1 MASGIQIID
10 VDNVD
15 SIDWPTNKE
24 SDHTRRYMV
33 PFIKNGSLFYMDNA
47 DVKMMALMID
57 DVLMPLVLAER
68 NYHDS
73 NVCSTYTHYV
83 KYAVEEIEKLD
94 NRPLAWLL
102 KACSLPFALIL
113 KAGRVDKVIYVN
125 NWLFSTNP
133 CPELLPEQVGA
144 ITSALKLRYP
154 GYAIVF
160 RSVNTYTCK
169 TIFDSLR
176 ENGYRMVRSRQIY
189 ILDPTRKAYLKKE
202 NVRKDRKL
210 LKKTAY
216 KIIDTDQLTE
226 TDVPVLTKLYRDLYL
241 RKHSFFNPQLNENF
255 FHLILKERI
264 LEIKALRKSGRIDA
278 FSGCYSNKKV
288 MIFGIGGHDTQVPL
302 KVGLNRQYFSV
313 TMAEAEKRGQLLNL
327 SAGAGTFKLFR
338 GAEPCIEYDAVYDDH
353 LPFHRRLAWWCLK
366 YSLDVW
372 QYAASFLLCK
382 RTVLPTSNRPP
393 G

>member
-1 MASGIQIID
+1 MTSGIQIVD

-15 SIDWPTNKE
+15 SIDWPANEE
-24 SDHTRRYMV
+24 SDSTRRYVV

-47 DVKMMALMID
+47 DVRVMALIID

-73 NVCSTYTHYV
+73 NVCSIYAHYV

-125 NWLFSTNP
+125 NWLLSTNP
-133 CPELLPEQVGA
+133 CSELSPEQVGT

-154 GYAIVF
+154 DYAIVF

-176 ENGYRMVRSRQIY
+176 ENGYNMVRSRQIY
-189 ILDPTRKAYLKKE
+189 ILDTTRKAYWKNKT
-202 NVRKDRKL
+202 VKHDRNLSKRMGYEIVD
-210 LKKTAY
+210 AE
-216 KIIDTDQLTE
+216 QLTGA
-226 TDVPVLTKLYRDLYL
+226 DAPVLTKLYHDLYL
-241 RKHSFFNPQLNENF
+241 GKHSLFNPQLNENF
-255 FHLILKERI
+255 FHLILKERV
-264 LEIKALRKSGRIDA
+264 LEIQALRKNNRIDA
-278 FSGCYSNKKV
+278 FSCCHSNRKV
-288 MIFGIGGHDTQVPL
+288 MISGFSGHDTQMPL
-302 KVGLNRQYFSV
+302 KVGLNRQDFSA
-313 TMAEAEKRGQLLNL
+313 TMTRAKKSGRLLNL
-327 SAGAGTFKLFR
+327 SAGAGSFKVFR
-338 GAEPCIEYDAVYDDH
+338 GAEPFIEYDAVYDNH

-366 YSLDVW
+366 SILDVW
-372 QYAASFLLCK
+372 QYAASLLMH
-382 RTVLPTSNRPP
+382 NRRP
-393 G
+393 